1 MEKANRKTKQGNN
14 NKILC
19 FLYWLNYFHL
29 QLIKTIFSPLFLLSD
44 SLNWDE
50 NHDSEDLKKKIII
63 VVFNPG
69 YAFELPGKLFIKHKY
84 PELSP
89 RNSDLIGLSRAGTK
103 VHCDTSPQVILTG
116 NQGWK
121 LLSLQEIHCQFFKKV
136 NKNIFTIRDNI
147 LKNALN

>member
-1 MEKANRKTKQGNN
+1 MR
-14 NKILC
+14 LSSR
-19 FLYWLNYFHL
+19 FLFSLGLSFSPL
-29 QLIKTIFSPLFLLSD
+29 SPLFLLSD

-50 NHDSEDLKKKIII
+50 NHDSEVLKKKIII

-69 YAFELPGKLFIKHKY
+69 YAFELLGKLFIKQKY

-116 NQGWK
+116 NQG
-121 LLSLQEIHCQFFKKV
+121 
-136 NKNIFTIRDNI
+136 
-147 LKNALN
+147 